1 VILNVLGWLAIADA
15 VGAALLAAIIYAIGR
30 RSPGWVTVG
39 RAIGLAVLLGSP
51 AAALFA
57 AVWLLARLI

>member
-1 VILNVLGWLAIADA
+1 VIRNVLCWLALADA
-15 VGAALLAAIIYAIGR
+15 VAAVLLAAIIHAIGR
-30 RSPGWVTVG
+30 RTPGSVTVG

-57 AVWLLARLI
+57 AAWLIAKLF